1 MEDGRWGARFYIVEC
16 MSNLEFAP
24 AKINLTLE
32 VLGRRADGYHE
43 LRSLVAFASDAGDR
57 LTLHAGAGSRTE
69 VEGPFATAIGDGN
82 LVDTAISAV
91 SGLLPNFNPV
101 RFTLEKNLPV
111 ASGIGGGS
119 ADAAAALRLLS
130 AADPE
135 IASLD
140 LPAIA
145 RSLGADVP
153 VCLRSRTAMMTGVGE
168 VTDEIQLPGE
178 LFAVLANPLIDVPAR
193 KTAEVFRLLDAP
205 PLPDDPPGESPPV
218 FTSVRDVIRYA
229 ALRGNTLEAPA
240 RKLFPEINVVITDLA
255 KLPRSRVAQ
264 LSGAG
269 PTCFALFET
278 DHAANTGARILKSR
292 HPDWWI
298 AKSRLA

>member
-1 MEDGRWGARFYIVEC
+1 MEYGRWSARFCIVEC

-57 LTLHAGAGSRTE
+57 LTLHAGTGSRTE
-69 VEGPFATAIGDGN
+69 VEGPFANDVGDGN
-82 LVDTAISAV
+82 LVDATISAV
-91 SGLLPNFNPV
+91 SRLLPNSDPV

-130 AADPE
+130 AANPE

-168 VTDEIQLPGE
+168 MTDEIELPGE
-178 LFAVLANPLIDVPAR
+178 LFAVLANPLIAVPAR
-193 KTAEVFRLLDAP
+193 KTAEVFRLLGAP
-205 PLPDDPPGESPPV
+205 ALPDDPVRESLPV
-218 FTSVRDVIRYA
+218 FASVGDVIRYA
-229 ALRGNTLEAPA
+229 ALRGNTLETPA
-240 RKLFPEINVVITDLA
+240 RKLFPEINAVITDLA